1 MPTAPDGT
9 PLEIERTYLLD
20 RLPLLLPKGAPA
32 YRIEQGYL
40 DPKQADVEGRIRRT
54 RRPDGTVTHVHT
66 VKTGTGLVRTEVE
79 RDITA
84 AEFERLWPATAG
96 MRIVKTRH
104 KVPDGERTWEVDV
117 FEGTNLVLAEV
128 ELPSADTAVTPPGWL
143 APHVVRDV
151 TEESTYRNFEIAR
164 RLGLG
169 KAS

>member
-20 RLPLLLPKGAPA
+20 RLPLLLPPRSPA

-40 DPKQADVEGRIRRT
+40 DPTQADVEGRIRRT
-54 RRPDGTVTHVHT
+54 RKPDGTVTHVHT
-66 VKTGTGLVRTEVE
+66 VKTGMGLVRTEVE
-79 RDITA
+79 KDLTA

-96 MRIVKTRH
+96 RRIVKTRH
-104 KVPDGERTWEVDV
+104 KVKDGERTWEIDE
-117 FEGTNLVLAEV
+117 FEGVDLVLAEV
-128 ELPSADTAVTPPGWL
+128 ELPSADTEVAIPAWL

-151 TEESTYRNFEIAR
+151 TEESTYRNFEIAK

-169 KAS
+169 TSS